1 MVQIGVKNNSKIQT
15 IGNKFFNG
23 LTLGN
28 KLFNTNRDTK
38 SVNHHSTPIENHSSN
53 SQASIHEP
61 TGIHHSSKNKIK
73 KSYLEKK
80 Y

>member
-1 MVQIGVKNNSKIQT
+1 MVQMGNRNNKIQT
-15 IGNKFFNG
+15 IGNKFTNG

-28 KLFNTNRDTK
+28 KLFNIGQNISK
-38 SVNHHSTPIENHSSN
+38 LNNHSTPIENHSSN

-80 Y
+80 

>member
-1 MVQIGVKNNSKIQT
+1 MGNRNNKIQT
-15 IGNKFFNG
+15 IGNKFTNG

-28 KLFNTNRDTK
+28 KLFNIGQNISK
-38 SVNHHSTPIENHSSN
+38 LNNHSTPIENHSSN

>member
-1 MVQIGVKNNSKIQT
+1 MVQIGVRNNKIQT
-15 IGNKFFNG
+15 IWNKFTNG

-28 KLFNTNRDTK
+28 KLFNIGQNISK
-38 SVNHHSTPIENHSSN
+38 LNNHSTPIENHSSN

>member
-1 MVQIGVKNNSKIQT
+1 MIQMGNKNNKIQT
-15 IGNKFFNG
+15 IGNKVFNG
-23 LTLGN
+23 LKLGN
-28 KLFNTNRDTK
+28 KFSNQHDTK

-53 SQASIHEP
+53 SQASVLHEP

>member
-1 MVQIGVKNNSKIQT
+1 MVQIGVRNNKIQT
-15 IGNKFFNG
+15 IGNKFTNG

-28 KLFNTNRDTK
+28 KLFNIGPNISK
-38 SVNHHSTPIENHSSN
+38 LNNHSTPLENHSSN
-53 SQASIHEP
+53 SRASIHEP

>member
-1 MVQIGVKNNSKIQT
+1 MVQIGVRNNKIQT
-15 IGNKFFNG
+15 IGNKFTNG

-28 KLFNTNRDTK
+28 KLFNIGQNISK
-38 SVNHHSTPIENHSSN
+38 LNNHSTPIENHSSN

-61 TGIHHSSKNKIK
+61 TGIHHSSKNKNK